1 MGLLSELGKW
11 MWREVTELACFEDCG
26 VGGGVEW

>member
-1 MGLLSELGKW
+1 MGLLSELEKW

-26 VGGGVEW
+26 VGGVEW